1 MNERTLFKVKVA
13 VASLVPAALL
23 WAAQATAVDVAVS
36 GFIRQEA
43 AYRIGQEA
51 NPFLRGS
58 AFESGVSPN
67 TVRGN
72 PVAEATYLAFT
83 GQLANPPETW
93 VLPPA
98 QFQKEDFNNDERWNL
113 MATRAEVDFNLK
125 FDENWT
131 GFVKVRGYYTADI
144 IDEYGKPNNFEVNMS
159 GLNGDCGNRLEA
171 CGRNY
176 MVDLPSAYLDYNN
189 GPLWVR
195 VGNQQIAWGEAL
207 FFRVADVANGLD
219 LRRHSFLDYAQEEY
233 ADERAPSPAIRA
245 SYNLTEQWE
254 LETFVQMFQPSIHTR
269 SGGSPYAFINSPYQ
283 IRDDIGF
290 DNYEDYV
297 NGGIRLNAQFDQLGL
312 QFFAVSRH
320 NPDPV
325 YYWGAGGQTALNN
338 PPNPLGFPAINGQ
351 QFSEQVFRASGLPG
365 SPVPDG
371 GGTLGSSDWM
381 GGAALGGLDGVEA
394 LNVLGRDFPFIGG
407 FLTNIAVVSD
417 QLDGAAGQGLLPNA
431 DFAKGIWA
439 TNVQEALPIFD
450 MFFSILGDLDA
461 DIISKYPSENIFG
474 AGGNY
479 IFYAEPDTLLDQ
491 LVVRFEAT
499 YTPNRQWSDNVAR
512 ETGTSDEWITALAFE
527 KYHRFSQDFPATF
540 FSFQWMH
547 KSAIDFVGRPLKNI
561 GGRVDKAGTGK
572 REGGPGHGW
581 DGFSFAFSQPFPN
594 LTWRADFAVLYDL
607 FGGYLIQPSVRYK
620 PSGAWTVETYAT
632 WIYAASTRSVFAPL
646 EWTDEVGMR
655 VGYQF

>member
-1 MNERTLFKVKVA
+1 MNKSTLFKFKV
-13 VASLVPAALL
+13 VMTSVMSAAIL

-43 AYRIGQEA
+43 AYRIGQEP

-58 AFESGVSPN
+58 AYESGSSPN
-67 TVRGN
+67 TIRGN

-83 GQLANPPETW
+83 DQLGNPPDTW
-93 VLPPA
+93 VLPPE
-98 QFQKEDFNNDERWNL
+98 QFFKEDFNNDERWNL

-144 IDEYGKPNNFEVNMS
+144 IDEYGKPNNFETNMS

-176 MVDLPSAYLDYNN
+176 MIDLPSAYLDYNN

-219 LRRHSFLDYAQEEY
+219 LRRHSFLDYASEEY
-233 ADERAPSPAIRA
+233 ADERAPSPAIRM
-245 SYNLTEQWE
+245 SYNLTQQWE
-254 LETFVQMFQPSIHTR
+254 VETFLQMFQPTIHPRPGT
-269 SGGSPYAFINSPYQ
+269 PYAFINSPYAV
-283 IRDDIGF
+283 RDDIGF
-290 DNYEDYV
+290 DDYEHFV
-297 NGGIRLNAQFDQLGL
+297 NGGIRFNGQFDQLGL

-325 YYWGAGGQTALNN
+325 YRWGAGGQTALD
-338 PPNPLGFPAINGQ
+338 PAFGVINGDV
-351 QFSEQVFRASGLPG
+351 FSQQVFRSSGLPG
-365 SPVPDG
+365 SPVPEG
-371 GGTLGSSDWM
+371 GGTLGSADWM

-407 FLTNIAVVSD
+407 FLTNIASVSAM
-417 QLDGAAGQGLLPNA
+417 LDPSGQGMLPNA

-439 TNVQEALPIFD
+439 TNVQEALPVFD

-461 DIISKYPSENIFG
+461 DIISKYPAENIFG

-479 IFYAEPDTLLDQ
+479 IFYSEPDSLLDQ

-499 YTPNRQWSDNVAR
+499 YTPDRKWTNNVAR
-512 ETGTSDEWITALAFE
+512 EPLSENEWITALAFE
-527 KYHRFSQDFPATF
+527 KYHRFSQNYPATF
-540 FSFQWMH
+540 FSLQWMH
-547 KSAIDFVGRPLKNI
+547 KTASDFVGRPLSTI
-561 GGRVDKAGTGK
+561 GGTVTKRATGK
-572 REGGPGHGW
+572 ETGWGSRGW
-581 DGFSFAFSQPFPN
+581 DGFSFAFQQPTPD
-594 LTWRADFAVLYDL
+594 LTWRFDFAVLYDI
-607 FGGYLIQPSVRYK
+607 FGGYLIQPAVRYK
-620 PSGAWTVETYAT
+620 PSAAWTVETYAT
-632 WIYAASTRSVFAPL
+632 WMYAKNTESIFAPL